1 MLFLEVGVDMSSMI
15 DGVRRAARCYPGGIE
30 AVALRL
36 GKSPSTLEKELRSAP
51 GYKLGFEDAHEIM
64 VICRDVG
71 SDHALDGFNAQADGL
86 GAVVTMLPEGVCPNS
101 CTGGMVAKLMREFS
115 EVIGSVGESMAD
127 GVVTPNE
134 LRKIETQWGEM
145 VAAGQSLLRGLAAKL
160 SASMARWSN
169 GGK

>member
-1 MLFLEVGVDMSSMI
+1 MI
-15 DGVRRAARCYPGGIE
+15 DGVRRAARCYPGGVD

-36 GKSPSTLEKELRSAP
+36 GKSPSTLEKELRGAP

-86 GAVVTMLPEGVCPNS
+86 GAVVTMLPEGVCPGS

-115 EVIGSVGESMAD
+115 DVIASVGESMSD
-127 GVVTPNE
+127 GIITPNE
-134 LRKIETQWGEM
+134 LRKIEAQWGEV
-145 VAAGQSLLRGLAAKL
+145 VAAGQDLLRGLSAKVKAA
-160 SASMARWSN
+160 MGRWKD

>member
-1 MLFLEVGVDMSSMI
+1 MI

-36 GKSPSTLEKELRSAP
+36 GKSHSTLEKELRGAP

-64 VICRDVG
+64 VICRDIG

-86 GAVVTMLPEGVCPNS
+86 GAVVTMLPEGVCPSS
-101 CTGGMVAKLMREFS
+101 CTGGMVANLMREFS
-115 EVIGSVGESMAD
+115 DVIASVGESMSD
-127 GVVTPNE
+127 GVITPNE
-134 LRKIETQWGEM
+134 LRKIEAQWGEV
-145 VAAGQSLLRGLAAKL
+145 VAAGQDLLRGLSAKVKAA
-160 SASMARWSN
+160 MVRWKD

>member
-1 MLFLEVGVDMSSMI
+1 MI

-36 GKSPSTLEKELRSAP
+36 GKSPSTLEKELRGAP

-71 SDHALDGFNAQADGL
+71 SDCALDGFNAQADGL

-115 EVIGSVGESMAD
+115 DVIASVGESMSD
-127 GVVTPNE
+127 GIITPNE
-134 LRKIETQWGEM
+134 LRKIEAQWGEV
-145 VAAGQSLLRGLAAKL
+145 VAAGQSLLRGLSAKVMAA
-160 SASMARWSN
+160 MGRWKD